1 MVLAAASSSRSVKRR
16 EFRCIVE
23 LTCRA
28 ESWQDGKARLATAQ
42 IKTLKRLSFHE
53 SRFFL
58 RALAARLVRVLAT
71 GTGVAWIQDSEL
83 AECQD

>member
-23 LTCRA
+23 LTCFA
-28 ESWQDGKARLATAQ
+28 ETWPGETARLASAQ
-42 IKTLKRLSFHE
+42 VKTLERLSFHE